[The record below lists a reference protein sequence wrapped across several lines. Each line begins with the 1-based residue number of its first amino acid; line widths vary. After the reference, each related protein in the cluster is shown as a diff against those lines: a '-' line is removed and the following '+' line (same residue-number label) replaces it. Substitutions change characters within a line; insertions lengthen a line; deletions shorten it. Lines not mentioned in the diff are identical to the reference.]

1 MTAWQAT
8 WEVARWEFRRFL
20 KPKQLVIS
28 LVTMLASGAVAFGAT
43 RVIRG
48 AEASAV
54 TLAVIGGETL
64 GLGADASGADTL
76 VAGPSADNATG
87 RAIVLRPHAAAEEA
101 ALRDAVAGREVD
113 GLLVVRDAGHAV
125 LVARRDPG
133 WRPELERALM
143 AAAVQRRLA
152 ASDMQAGAL
161 QALLAPVAVT
171 VERPAGTGPG
181 RGERLLTVGV
191 LTLSIVG
198 LMTGMGF
205 LFAGITGEKQ
215 QRVTE
220 QVVSAIPPQC
230 WIDGKILGLAGVAL
244 VNTLVTAI
252 AFGSLFLFFAVVVR
266 RMPLALSLDRPLL
279 VPLLVL
285 LPLLGFLLW
294 FTFLAAVAAT
304 IDDPHTST
312 KGSLLMLPLLPAA
325 IAGMLFSRADS
336 AVAQAFAIFPFT
348 APTVLPVRLLLADV
362 APWEVPVALLLLVAT
377 IWLLRRAAG
386 KIFAVGMLMYG
397 KEPTVREMWRWSRE
411 A

>member
-1 MTAWQAT
+1 M
-8 WEVARWEFRRFL
+8 
-20 KPKQLVIS
+20 LV
-28 LVTMLASGAVAFGAT
+28 SGAVGFGAT

-54 TLAVIGGETL
+54 TLAVIDGAAL
-64 GLGADASGADTL
+64 GLGADTL
-76 VAGPSADNATG
+76 VAGPSPNNATG
-87 RAIVLRPHAAAEEA
+87 RAIVLRPHPAADEA
-101 ALRDAVAGREVD
+101 SLRQAVTAREVD
-113 GLLVVRDAGHAV
+113 GLLLVRDAGHAV

-143 AAAVQRRLA
+143 AGVLQRRLA
-152 ASDMQAGAL
+152 ATGLEPGAL
-161 QALLAPVAVT
+161 GTLLAPVAIT
-171 VERPAGTGPG
+171 VERPAGQGPG
-181 RGERLLTVGV
+181 RGDRLLTGGV
-191 LTLSIVG
+191 LALSIIG

-220 QVVSAIPPQC
+220 QVVSAIPPQR

-244 VNTLVTAI
+244 VNTLVIAL
-252 AFGSLFLFFAVVVR
+252 AFGSILVVLLVFVR
-266 RMPLALSLDRPLL
+266 RAPLTLAFDRPLL

-312 KGSLLMLPLLPAA
+312 KGSLLMLPLLPVA
-325 IAGMLFSRADS
+325 IAGLLISRADS
-336 AVAQAFAIFPFT
+336 TVAQLFGLFPFT
-348 APTVLPVRLLLADV
+348 APAVLPVRLLLADV
-362 APWEVPVALLLLVAT
+362 APWEVPLALLLLAAT

-386 KIFAVGMLMYG
+386 KIFAVAMLMYG
-397 KEPTVREMWRWSRE
+397 KEPTMREMWRWARE
-411 A
+411 SGRP

>member
-1 MTAWQAT
+1 MTGWQMT

-20 KPKQLVIS
+20 KPKQLLIS
-28 LVTMLASGAVAFGAT
+28 LLTILASGAVGFGAT
-43 RVIRG
+43 RIIRG
-48 AEASAV
+48 ADARLV

-64 GLGADASGADTL
+64 GLGADTL
-76 VAGPSADNATG
+76 VAGASENDATG
-87 RAIVLRPHAAAEEA
+87 RTIVLRPHPASDEA
-101 ALRDAVAGREVD
+101 ALRAAVTAREVD
-113 GLLVVRDAGHAV
+113 GLLLVRDAGRAV

-133 WRPELERALM
+133 WRPELERVLTAGVL
-143 AAAVQRRLA
+143 QRRLA
-152 ASDMQAGAL
+152 GAGLESGTL
-161 QALLAPVAVT
+161 QTLLAPVGLT
-171 VERPAGTGPG
+171 VERPAGQGAG
-181 RGERLLTVGV
+181 RGERLLVVGV
-191 LTLSIVG
+191 LALSTLG

-220 QVVSAIPPQC
+220 QVVSAIPPQR

-244 VNTLVTAI
+244 VNTLVTAV
-252 AFGSLFLFFAVVVR
+252 AFASMFLFFALVVR
-266 RMPLALSLDRPLL
+266 RTPLALSFDRPQ
-279 VPLLVL
+279 VIPLLVL

-312 KGSLLMLPLLPAA
+312 KGSLLMLPLLPVG
-325 IAGMLFSRADS
+325 IAGTLFSRADS
-336 AVAQAFAIFPFT
+336 TVAQAFGVFPFT
-348 APTVLPVRLLLADV
+348 SPVVLPLRLLLADV
-362 APWEVPVALLLLVAT
+362 ALWEVPVSLLLLLAT

-397 KEPTVREMWRWSRE
+397 KEPSAREMWRWVRE